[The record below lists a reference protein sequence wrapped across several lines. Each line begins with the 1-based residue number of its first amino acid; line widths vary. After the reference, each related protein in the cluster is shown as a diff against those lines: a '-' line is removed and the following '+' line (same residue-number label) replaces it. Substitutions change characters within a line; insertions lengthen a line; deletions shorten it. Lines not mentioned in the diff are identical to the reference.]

1 MALRPVKARAAL
13 SAIRFASVP
22 ELVKRTMSSEGKRS
36 HMISASRPSRG
47 VGPPSDPGG
56 RGGSRVDRAG
66 TQTAGGE
73 PPREFGGN

>member
-1 MALRPVKARAAL
+1 MAVRPVKARAAL

-47 VGPPSDPGG
+47 VGPPKVMPWA
-56 RGGSRVDRAG
+56 RAEEMARWIAGS
-66 TQTAGGE
+66 E
-73 PPREFGGN
+73 WP